1 MKRRKYHEKALILI
15 ILILAMTTGCVDLQL
30 NTGSYGTSVGVGL
43 RSKDG
48 NVRWSQN
55 VDISPRN

>member
-1 MKRRKYHEKALILI
+1 MKKALVLI
-15 ILILAMTTGCVDLQL
+15 IIILAVVTGCVDFQL
-30 NTGSYGTSVGVGL
+30 NAGSYGTSVGVGL

>member
-1 MKRRKYHEKALILI
+1 MKKALILI

-30 NTGSYGTSVGVGL
+30 NTGSYGTSVAVGL
-43 RSKDG
+43 RSKD
-48 NVRWSQN
+48 VRWSQN

>member
-1 MKRRKYHEKALILI
+1 MKKALTLI
-15 ILILAMTTGCVDLQL
+15 ILVLAMVTGCVDLQL

-48 NVRWSQN
+48 NIRWSQN

>member
-1 MKRRKYHEKALILI
+1 MKKALILI
-15 ILILAMTTGCVDLQL
+15 VLAIMAMGCVDLQL

>member
-1 MKRRKYHEKALILI
+1 MKKALILI
-15 ILILAMTTGCVDLQL
+15 ILILAMATGCVDLQL

-55 VDISPRN
+55 VDISPRNWW

>member
-1 MKRRKYHEKALILI
+1 MKKALILI

-48 NVRWSQN
+48 NIRWSQN

>member
-1 MKRRKYHEKALILI
+1 MKRRKYHEKSIDINNSYSCYA
-15 ILILAMTTGCVDLQL
+15 TGCVDLQL

>member
-1 MKRRKYHEKALILI
+1 MKKALILI
-15 ILILAMTTGCVDLQL
+15 ILMFTMAIGCVDLQL
-30 NTGSYGTSVGVGL
+30 NAGSYGTSVGVGL